1 MKLLLRRGVCY
12 LGICILLI
20 VMGCSSN
27 QPAHPYASKEPIKT
41 PKLFLPDIFS
51 TDTPEMSITFSPD
64 GHTMYFTRVS
74 LDQLERNIYYS
85 NFENDQWTE
94 PQKVSFSVDNQYDFT
109 PFLTSDGKRLYFSSN
124 RITDKE
130 PSTLMVYRIWYVE
143 KDGDDWGIPQLV
155 SDLPSGE
162 FSISA
167 NGTAYVARMDGRTEH
182 IFRAKWTDGKYEQAE
197 KLSDSI
203 NDSNYYNT
211 SPYIAPDESFL
222 IFARYTLDMNTA
234 MLYISY
240 NRNGKWTEA
249 EKLSEAINEE
259 GYLTV
264 GPRISPDGKYL
275 FFDKAKRNSAINIY
289 QVDLKET
296 GIKYN
301 SN

>member
-1 MKLLLRRGVCY
+1 
-12 LGICILLI
+12 
-20 VMGCSSN
+20 
-27 QPAHPYASKEPIKT
+27 
-41 PKLFLPDIFS
+41 
-51 TDTPEMSITFSPD
+51 
-64 GHTMYFTRVS
+64 
-74 LDQLERNIYYS
+74 
-85 NFENDQWTE
+85 
-94 PQKVSFSVDNQYDFT
+94 
-109 PFLTSDGKRLYFSSN
+109 
-124 RITDKE
+124 
-130 PSTLMVYRIWYVE
+130 MVYRIWYVE